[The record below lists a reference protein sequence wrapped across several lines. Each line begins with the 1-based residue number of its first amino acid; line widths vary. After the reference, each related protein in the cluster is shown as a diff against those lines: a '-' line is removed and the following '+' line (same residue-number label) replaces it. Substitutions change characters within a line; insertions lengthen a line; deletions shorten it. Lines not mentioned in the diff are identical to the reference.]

1 MVCLFKRFWVYW
13 FVMLKFIVLVKFCF
27 KGFVVILMFLVWCNL
42 GCFGVLEC
50 NCLKCFKSFK
60 FKLKFYKCNKLYVN
74 AFVCLLLKISLFL
87 LSYLGLVGLRFRC
100 KFKIIIILVN
110 FKYMFGCLLLVLF
123 IMFVYKK
130 WSVLVMFFNCFK
142 LVLFNC
148 IKFFYFWGFWKL
160 F

>member
-1 MVCLFKRFWVYW
+1 
-13 FVMLKFIVLVKFCF
+13 MLKFIVLVKFCF
-27 KGFVVILMFLVWCNL
+27 KGFVVILMSLVWCNL

-87 LSYLGLVGLRFRC
+87 LSYLGLVGFRFRC

-130 WSVLVMFFNCFK
+130 
-142 LVLFNC
+142 
-148 IKFFYFWGFWKL
+148 
-160 F
+160 